1 MYESSKRITH
11 IAIVNGKD
19 CSLDNSSEKQ
29 DFVVNIYLLP
39 LMDIDSYI
47 VYTFILRM

>member
-1 MYESSKRITH
+1 MYEGLKRITH

-29 DFVVNIYLLP
+29 NFVAAIFSPLP
-39 LMDIDSYI
+39 LVDII
-47 VYTFILRM
+47 CWIFR